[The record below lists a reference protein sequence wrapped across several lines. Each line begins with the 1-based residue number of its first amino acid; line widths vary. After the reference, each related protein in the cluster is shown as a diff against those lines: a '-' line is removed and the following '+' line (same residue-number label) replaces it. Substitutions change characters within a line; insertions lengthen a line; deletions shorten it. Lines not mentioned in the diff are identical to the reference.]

1 MGLSR
6 ARLFGLAAVALWS
19 TAATAF
25 KLSLRVV
32 TPYQLVL
39 TASAVSLLFLL
50 ILIFAAR
57 KARLLFGWRMLAGG
71 ALRGLLNPFVYYLVL
86 LEAYDRLPAQTAMVI
101 NYLWPVMLV
110 LLSVPLLHQHLH
122 ARDLAGMALSFG
134 GVAVLA
140 LGSTSAEGGRPG
152 TAGLALALASTL
164 FWALY
169 WILNIRASGD
179 PVVRLASG
187 FLWGVVF
194 LVAWGLPDGRL
205 SALSWKLEGL
215 AGALWVGL
223 FEMGLTYV
231 VWLRA
236 LSLAESPAE
245 VGSLIYITPFA
256 ALVFIALVAG
266 EPLQAATFAG
276 LLLVLAGLRVQGRSR
291 ERPPARPP
299 LQP

>member
-1 MGLSR
+1 MALSR
-6 ARLFGLAAVALWS
+6 AKLFGLAAVALWS

-25 KLSLRVV
+25 KLSLRAV

-39 TASAVSLLFLL
+39 SASVVSLLFLL
-50 ILIFAAR
+50 CVLAASG
-57 KARLLFGWRMLAGG
+57 KSRLLFDRRMLAAG

-86 LEAYDRLPAQTAMVI
+86 LEAYYRLPAQTAMVI

-110 LLSVPLLHQHLH
+110 LLSVPLLRQHLR

-140 LGSTSAEGGRPG
+140 LGSTLPGGGRPG
-152 TAGLALALASTL
+152 MAGLALAFASTL

-169 WILNIRASGD
+169 WILNMRAAGD
-179 PVVRLASG
+179 PVARLATG
-187 FLWGVVF
+187 FLWGVAYLMAF
-194 LVAWGLPDGRL
+194 GLLTGNLASLV
-205 SALSWKLEGL
+205 WKPEAV

-236 LSLAESPAE
+236 LSLAESSAE

-256 ALVFIALVAG
+256 ALVFISLVAG
-266 EPLQAATFAG
+266 EPLQSATFIG
-276 LLLVLAGLRVQGRSR
+276 LVLVLAGLRVQGRSGDR
-291 ERPPARPP
+291 AP
-299 LQP
+299 